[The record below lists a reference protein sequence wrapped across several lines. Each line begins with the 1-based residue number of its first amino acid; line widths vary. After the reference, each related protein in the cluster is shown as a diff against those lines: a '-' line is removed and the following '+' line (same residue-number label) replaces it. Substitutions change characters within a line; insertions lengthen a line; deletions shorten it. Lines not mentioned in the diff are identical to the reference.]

1 MLQALRNQAS
11 SWLIKILLGLL
22 ILSFAIWGIN
32 DVFLGERDPVIVSVG
47 DIQMTRSQVNDEI
60 RDEMNRLQP
69 LFGGRLNRAE
79 ADRMGI
85 TDQVVENLVNRAA
98 VNQGAADLGI
108 VISDRMV
115 ARRIQSDPAFRN
127 SRGEFD
133 RNVFAQVLSRAGMN
147 EGFYVANLK
156 RDLTT
161 AFVNRA
167 IGAAV
172 TVPAAVIDP
181 LVRFRAERRI
191 AKSALVPTVPESTV
205 SEPTDS
211 EIQAY
216 YKANSQAFMTPP
228 LRDVSWIHLNPEVMS
243 AEIQVGADRLK
254 QAYEDRKEEF
264 TTRDRRELDQVV
276 FRTESAAAEAAKQVA
291 AGKTLAEA
299 ATAVDKSLKPVSLGW
314 IERKDMLPDL
324 AEAVFALKKGEIS
337 KPLKS
342 ALGWHIIAVKDAEVG
357 RVRPFDDVK
366 DQIRKDIATR
376 EATDAILSL
385 TNKLEDALAAGA
397 SLDEAARQ
405 VNLQARRAEAL
416 DARGNDATG
425 ATVENLPKGGAFL
438 RTAFETAEGQDSA
451 LTEAQGGGFFIL
463 RVNKV
468 TPPQLQPLDAV
479 RDEVVKAAR
488 AEARAKATEA
498 RANAILKKIASGTSI
513 DAAAKAEKLTVKT
526 SPPFTRLT
534 HDAES
539 GLPAA
544 LMDRMFSLKPGEGAV
559 AQGNDGFVVGVLT
572 EVTAPSEKEKTE
584 TANSLR
590 DEMRQ
595 GLTGDLFQQFVAS
608 LRGRYDVSVRTGLL
622 QERQ

>member
-32 DVFLGERDPVIVSVG
+32 DVFLGERDPVVVSVG
-47 DIQMTRSQVNDEI
+47 DMQMTRSQVNDEI

-98 VNQGAADLGI
+98 VNQGAADLGV

-115 ARRIQSDPAFRN
+115 ARRIHSDPAFRN

-133 RNVFAQVLSRAGMN
+133 RTVFAQVLSRAGMT

-156 RDLTT
+156 RDLTA
-161 AFVNRA
+161 AFINRA

-181 LVRFRAERRI
+181 LIRFRAERRI
-191 AKSALVPTVPESTV
+191 AKSVLVPTVPESAV
-205 SEPTDS
+205 SEPADAD
-211 EIQAY
+211 IQAY
-216 YKANSQAFMTPP
+216 YKANSQNFMTPP
-228 LRDVSWIHLNPEVMS
+228 LRDVSWIHLDPGAMS
-243 AEIQVGADRLK
+243 AEIQVGEDRLK

-291 AGKTLAEA
+291 TGKTLAEA
-299 ATAVDKSLKPVSLGW
+299 ATAVDKNLKPVSLGW
-314 IERKDMLPDL
+314 IERKDILPEL
-324 AEAVFALKKGEIS
+324 ADPVFALKKGETS

-357 RVRPFDDVK
+357 RVRPFDEVK
-366 DQIRKDIATR
+366 DQLRKDIATR
-376 EATDAILSL
+376 EATDVILSL

-397 SLDEAARQ
+397 NLDEAARQ
-405 VNLQARRAEAL
+405 INLRARRAEAL

-425 ATVENLPKGGAFL
+425 ATVENLPRGGAFL
-438 RTAFETAEGQDSA
+438 RTAFETPEGQDST

-468 TPPQLQPLDAV
+468 APPQLQPLDVV

-488 AEARAKATEA
+488 AEARAKATES
-498 RANAILKKIASGTSI
+498 RANAILKKITSSATI

-526 SPPFTRLT
+526 SPAFTRLT

-539 GLPAA
+539 GLPAT
-544 LMDRMFSLKPGEGAV
+544 LMDQMFSLKPGEGAV
-559 AQGNDGFVVGVLT
+559 AQGNDGFVVAVLV
-572 EVTAPSEKEKTE
+572 EVKAPSDKEKTE

-608 LRGRYDVSVRTGLL
+608 LRGRYDVTVRTGLL
-622 QERQ
+622 RERQ

>member
-11 SWLIKILLGLL
+11 SWLIKALLGLL
-22 ILSFAIWGIN
+22 ILSFAVWGIN
-32 DVFLGERDPVIVSVG
+32 DVFLGERDPVVVTVG
-47 DIQMTRSQVNDEI
+47 DVQMTRSQVNDEI

-85 TDQVVENLVNRAA
+85 TDQVVENLVSRAA
-98 VNQGAADLGI
+98 VNQGAAEFGI

-133 RNVFAQVLSRAGMN
+133 RTVFAQVLSRASMT

-156 RDLTT
+156 RDLT
-161 AFVNRA
+161 ASFINRA

-172 TVPAAVIDP
+172 TVPAAVVDP
-181 LVRFRAERRI
+181 LVRFRAERRL
-191 AKSALVPTVPESTV
+191 AKSVLVPTVPESAGG
-205 SEPTDS
+205 EPTDA

-216 YKANSQAFMTPP
+216 YKANSQRFMTPP
-228 LRDVSWIHLNPEVMS
+228 LRDVSWTHLDPETLS
-243 AEIQVGADRLK
+243 AEIRVGEDRLK

-291 AGKTLAEA
+291 AGKSLAEA
-299 ATAVDKSLKPVSLGW
+299 AAAVDKNLKPVSLGW
-314 IERKDMLPDL
+314 IERRDMLPEL
-324 AEAVFALKKGEIS
+324 AEPVFALNKGEVS

-357 RVRPFDDVK
+357 RVRPFDEVK
-366 DQIRKDIATR
+366 DQLRKDIATR
-376 EATDAILSL
+376 EATDAILTL

-397 SLDEAARQ
+397 GLDEAARQ
-405 VNLQARRAEAL
+405 INLRARRAEAL

-425 ATVENLPKGGAFL
+425 AAVENLPKGGAFL

-463 RVNKV
+463 RINKV

-479 RDEVVKAAR
+479 RDEVVKATR
-488 AEARAKATEA
+488 AEARAKATEGRA
-498 RANAILKKIASGTSI
+498 RAILGKITSGSTI
-513 DAAAKAEKLTVKT
+513 DAVAKAEKLTVKT

-539 GLPAA
+539 GLPAS
-544 LMDRMFSLKPGEGAV
+544 LMDQMFALKPGEGTV
-559 AQGNDGFVVGVLT
+559 AEGNDGHVVAVLA
-572 EVTAPSEKEKTE
+572 EIKAPSEKEKTE

-595 GLTGDLFQQFVAS
+595 GITGDLFQQFVAS
-608 LRGRYDVSVRTGLL
+608 LRGRYDVTLRTGLL
-622 QERQ
+622 RERP